1 MYWLGLKSSIQLWV
15 HSEKGAKRVSS
26 IAKKHCVIV
35 MGLKAVA
42 NQQHKA
48 SGIWST
54 LAWVIKSQGKNIF
67 SETVRSVHLIS
78 VRCQAD
84 SFQPKL

>member
-1 MYWLGLKSSIQLWV
+1 V
-15 HSEKGAKRVSS
+15 HSEKGAKRVKS
-26 IAKKHCVIV
+26 IAKGVAIIL
-35 MGLKAVA
+35 MGLKAA
-42 NQQHKA
+42 AYQFYGA
-48 SGIWST
+48 SGMWST

-67 SETVRSVHLIS
+67 SETVRSAHLIS